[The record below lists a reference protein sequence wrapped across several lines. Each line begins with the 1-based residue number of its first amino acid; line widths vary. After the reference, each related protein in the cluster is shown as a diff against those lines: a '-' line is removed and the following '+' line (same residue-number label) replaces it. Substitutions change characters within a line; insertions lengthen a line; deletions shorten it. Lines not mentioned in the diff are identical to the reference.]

1 MQMMIDIDQLN
12 TEALAAPANRP
23 VIGITGNFNEGQL
36 KLLPGYFRSI
46 EAAGGTPVVIPPR
59 RKPDASLISL
69 IDRIDG
75 LLLSG
80 GADINPILMGEDPV
94 PALHGINNE
103 RDAFELALT
112 RLAYNRQVPMLGIC
126 RGIQVLAAAL
136 GGTVM
141 QDIATAM
148 PHSTLVKHS
157 QDADRGVATHF
168 VTAEADSVVGRLLGT
183 RFAVNSFH
191 HQAVGEP
198 GPHFRV
204 TARSADGVVEAIE
217 STDMKSIIGVQWHP
231 ECFWPEGDSCMMPL
245 FEHFVAN
252 AAQFATAKRVH
263 EHVLTLDS
271 HCDTPMFF
279 DKGVELTRRDPQLL
293 VDFPKMREGHLDAT
307 TMVAYL
313 PQGGRSE
320 QEELQATQM
329 AVKLLNEIETRVADA
344 PNVALA
350 RTPTDLYRHKLEGKL
365 SVMRGIENGYALGR
379 DIDNVARFAQMGVVY
394 ITLCHN
400 GDNDICDSAR
410 RSTNEHGGLSDF
422 GRKVVA
428 EMNRTGIMVD
438 LSHAAES
445 SFYDALACS
454 TTPIVCSHASSRAL
468 CNHPRNLT
476 DDQLRALAK
485 AGGVAQVT
493 LYHGFLRLDDDGIP
507 ATIDD
512 GVRHLMHFIDV
523 AGIDHVGIG
532 TDFDG
537 DGGVPGCACASELI
551 NFTRR
556 LLAEGL
562 TTTDLQKVWG
572 GNWLRVMQLCQD
584 KAQC

>member
-59 RKPDASLISL
+59 RKPDVSLISL

-80 GADINPILMGEDPV
+80 GADINPILMDEDPV

-231 ECFWPEGDSCMMPL
+231 ECFCPK
-245 FEHFVAN
+245 
-252 AAQFATAKRVH
+252 ATA
-263 EHVLTLDS
+263 
-271 HCDTPMFF
+271 
-279 DKGVELTRRDPQLL
+279 
-293 VDFPKMREGHLDAT
+293 A
-307 TMVAYL
+307 
-313 PQGGRSE
+313 
-320 QEELQATQM
+320 
-329 AVKLLNEIETRVADA
+329 
-344 PNVALA
+344 
-350 RTPTDLYRHKLEGKL
+350 
-365 SVMRGIENGYALGR
+365 
-379 DIDNVARFAQMGVVY
+379 
-394 ITLCHN
+394 
-400 GDNDICDSAR
+400 
-410 RSTNEHGGLSDF
+410 
-422 GRKVVA
+422 
-428 EMNRTGIMVD
+428 
-438 LSHAAES
+438 
-445 SFYDALACS
+445 
-454 TTPIVCSHASSRAL
+454 
-468 CNHPRNLT
+468 
-476 DDQLRALAK
+476 
-485 AGGVAQVT
+485 
-493 LYHGFLRLDDDGIP
+493 
-507 ATIDD
+507 
-512 GVRHLMHFIDV
+512 
-523 AGIDHVGIG
+523 
-532 TDFDG
+532 
-537 DGGVPGCACASELI
+537 
-551 NFTRR
+551 
-556 LLAEGL
+556 
-562 TTTDLQKVWG
+562 
-572 GNWLRVMQLCQD
+572 
-584 KAQC
+584 

>member
-198 GPHFRV
+198 GSHFRV

-217 STDMKSIIGVQWHP
+217 STDMKVSLACNGTP
-231 ECFWPEGDSCMMPL
+231 
-245 FEHFVAN
+245 N
-252 AAQFATAKRVH
+252 ASGPKATA
-263 EHVLTLDS
+263 
-271 HCDTPMFF
+271 
-279 DKGVELTRRDPQLL
+279 
-293 VDFPKMREGHLDAT
+293 A
-307 TMVAYL
+307 
-313 PQGGRSE
+313 
-320 QEELQATQM
+320 
-329 AVKLLNEIETRVADA
+329 
-344 PNVALA
+344 
-350 RTPTDLYRHKLEGKL
+350 
-365 SVMRGIENGYALGR
+365 
-379 DIDNVARFAQMGVVY
+379 
-394 ITLCHN
+394 
-400 GDNDICDSAR
+400 
-410 RSTNEHGGLSDF
+410 
-422 GRKVVA
+422 
-428 EMNRTGIMVD
+428 
-438 LSHAAES
+438 
-445 SFYDALACS
+445 
-454 TTPIVCSHASSRAL
+454 
-468 CNHPRNLT
+468 
-476 DDQLRALAK
+476 
-485 AGGVAQVT
+485 
-493 LYHGFLRLDDDGIP
+493 
-507 ATIDD
+507 
-512 GVRHLMHFIDV
+512 
-523 AGIDHVGIG
+523 
-532 TDFDG
+532 
-537 DGGVPGCACASELI
+537 
-551 NFTRR
+551 
-556 LLAEGL
+556 
-562 TTTDLQKVWG
+562 
-572 GNWLRVMQLCQD
+572 
-584 KAQC
+584 

>member
-23 VIGITGNFNEGQL
+23 VIGITGNFDEGQL

-80 GADINPILMGEDPV
+80 GADINPILLGEDPV

-263 EHVLTLDS
+263 EQVLTLDS

-307 TMVAYL
+307 TMVEI
-313 PQGGRSE
+313 GR
-320 QEELQATQM
+320 A
-329 AVKLLNEIETRVADA
+329 
-344 PNVALA
+344 
-350 RTPTDLYRHKLEGKL
+350 
-365 SVMRGIENGYALGR
+365 
-379 DIDNVARFAQMGVVY
+379 
-394 ITLCHN
+394 
-400 GDNDICDSAR
+400 
-410 RSTNEHGGLSDF
+410 
-422 GRKVVA
+422 
-428 EMNRTGIMVD
+428 
-438 LSHAAES
+438 
-445 SFYDALACS
+445 
-454 TTPIVCSHASSRAL
+454 
-468 CNHPRNLT
+468 
-476 DDQLRALAK
+476 
-485 AGGVAQVT
+485 
-493 LYHGFLRLDDDGIP
+493 
-507 ATIDD
+507 
-512 GVRHLMHFIDV
+512 
-523 AGIDHVGIG
+523 HV
-532 TDFDG
+532 
-537 DGGVPGCACASELI
+537 
-551 NFTRR
+551 
-556 LLAEGL
+556 
-562 TTTDLQKVWG
+562 
-572 GNWLRVMQLCQD
+572 
-584 KAQC
+584 

>member
-59 RKPDASLISL
+59 RKTDASLISL

-252 AAQFATAKRVH
+252 ATQYATAKRVH

-329 AVKLLNEIETRVADA
+329 AVKLLNEIETRVAAA

-350 RTPTDLYRHKLEGKL
+350 RTPADLYRHKLEDKL

-379 DIDNVARFAQMGVVY
+379 DIGNVARFAQMGVVY

-485 AGGVAQVT
+485 AGGVVQVT

-572 GNWLRVMQLCQD
+572 GNWLRVMQLCQN
-584 KAQC
+584 KTQR

>member
-252 AAQFATAKRVH
+252 ATQFATAKRVH

-350 RTPTDLYRHKLEGKL
+350 RTPADLYRHKLEGKL

-410 RSTNEHGGLSDF
+410 GCNTHNGVSSF
-422 GRKVVA
+422 GEKVIH
-428 EMNRTGIMVD
+428 EMNRLGIMVD
-438 LSHAAES
+438 LSHGGEK
-445 SFYDALACS
+445 SFYDALEIS
-454 TTPIVCSHASSRAL
+454 SQPIVCSHSSSKLL
-468 CNHPRNLT
+468 CDVPRNLT
-476 DDQLRALAK
+476 DDQMRALAAK
-485 AGGVAQVT
+485 GGVAHTT
-493 LYHGFLRLDDDGIP
+493 LYHGFLKKEGEADIMDAI
-507 ATIDD
+507 A
-512 GVRHLMHFIDV
+512 HLEHAIDV
-523 AGIDHVGIG
+523 MGIDHVGLG

-537 DGGVPGCACASELI
+537 DGGIRGLADSSELI
-551 NFTRR
+551 NFTIQLLRR
-556 LLAEGL
+556 KYSEQDIA
-562 TTTDLQKVWG
+562 KIWG
-572 GNWLRVMQLCQD
+572 GNWLRVM
-584 KAQC
+584 AQVQSVR

>member
-23 VIGITGNFNEGQL
+23 VIGITGNFDEGQL

-252 AAQFATAKRVH
+252 ATQFATAKRVH

-350 RTPTDLYRHKLEGKL
+350 RTPADLYRHKLEGKL

-410 RSTNEHGGLSDF
+410 GCNTHNGVSSF
-422 GRKVVA
+422 GEKVIH
-428 EMNRTGIMVD
+428 EMNRLGIMVD
-438 LSHAAES
+438 LSHGGEK
-445 SFYDALACS
+445 SFYDALEIS
-454 TTPIVCSHASSRAL
+454 SQPIVCSHSSSKLL
-468 CNHPRNLT
+468 CDVPRNLT
-476 DDQLRALAK
+476 DDQMRALAAK
-485 AGGVAQVT
+485 GGVAHTT
-493 LYHGFLRLDDDGIP
+493 LYHGFLKKEGEADIMDAI
-507 ATIDD
+507 A
-512 GVRHLMHFIDV
+512 HLEHAIDV
-523 AGIDHVGIG
+523 MGIDHVGLG

-537 DGGVPGCACASELI
+537 DGGIRGLADSSELI
-551 NFTRR
+551 NFTIQLLRR
-556 LLAEGL
+556 KYSEQDIA
-562 TTTDLQKVWG
+562 KIWG
-572 GNWLRVMQLCQD
+572 GNWLRVM
-584 KAQC
+584 AQVQSVR

>member
-252 AAQFATAKRVH
+252 ATQFATAKRVH

-279 DKGVELTRRDPQLL
+279 EKGVELTRRDPQLL

-329 AVKLLNEIETRVADA
+329 AVKLLNEIETRVAAA

-350 RTPTDLYRHKLEGKL
+350 RTPADLYRHKFEGKL

-379 DIDNVARFAQMGVVY
+379 DIGNVARFAQMGVVY

-493 LYHGFLRLDDDGIP
+493 LYHGFLRLDDDGTP

>member
-59 RKPDASLISL
+59 RKPDVSLISL

-136 GGTVM
+136 GGTVI

-168 VTAEADSVVGRLLGT
+168 VTAEADSVVGQLLGT

-217 STDMKSIIGVQWHP
+217 NTDMKSIIGVQWHP

-252 AAQFATAKRVH
+252 ATQFATAKRVH

-350 RTPTDLYRHKLEGKL
+350 RTPADLYHHKLEGKL

>member
-23 VIGITGNFNEGQL
+23 VIGITGNFAEGQL

-80 GADINPILMGEDPV
+80 GADINPILLGEDPV

-350 RTPTDLYRHKLEGKL
+350 RTPADLYRHKFEGKL

-493 LYHGFLRLDDDGIP
+493 LYHGFLRLDDDGTP

-551 NFTRR
+551 NFTHR

-584 KAQC
+584 KAQY